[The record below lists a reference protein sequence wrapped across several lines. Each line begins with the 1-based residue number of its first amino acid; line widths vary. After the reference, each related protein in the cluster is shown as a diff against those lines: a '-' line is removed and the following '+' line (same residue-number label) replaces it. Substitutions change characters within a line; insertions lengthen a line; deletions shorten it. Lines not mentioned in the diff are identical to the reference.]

1 MNGSTVEIIKVIILQ
16 TKSDD
21 ATVNWRAV
29 LHYLGHGREHML
41 TILTTIWRS
50 GFEKHM
56 HVKGGLAMTSSSYEI
71 QSLESG
77 SSSRISP
84 FDLFN

>member
-1 MNGSTVEIIKVIILQ
+1 MMQLSTEELYYTI
-16 TKSDD
+16 
-21 ATVNWRAV
+21 
-29 LHYLGHGREHML
+29 YLGHGREHML
-41 TILTTIWRS
+41 TILPTIWRP

-56 HVKGGLAMTSSSYEI
+56 HVKGGLSMTSSSYET

-77 SSSRISP
+77 SLRRISP